1 MKNTKSVVR
10 FSVCPQDLDFSIAR
24 MNALFTRGVTE
35 TIELVQSGKL
45 LDAPYISFFENFD
58 IENITIY
65 RLYFQYQEAM
75 YVLYGQREARY
86 QWQNVMVKYYKL
98 RNEALKNRTQNP
110 DEKWAMLFNA
120 IRSVLGPCKMMAYG
134 RTLKVVREKLEALFE
149 SIVLDRELA

>member
-10 FSVCPQDLDFSIAR
+10 FSVCPQNLDFSIAR
-24 MNALFTRGVTE
+24 MNALFTRGVAE

-45 LDAPYISFFENFD
+45 LDMPYISIFENFD

-65 RLYFQYQEAM
+65 RLYFQYQEAL
-75 YVLYGQREARY
+75 YILYGQREARF
-86 QWQNVMVKYYKL
+86 QWQNIMVKYYKL

-120 IRSVLGPCKMMAYG
+120 IRSVLGPCKMKAYG
-134 RTLKVVREKLEALFE
+134 KTLKVVREKLEALFE
-149 SIVLDRELA
+149 SIMLDRELA